1 MDSIEYKKIKKILA
15 IYDNFH
21 LKLQKLKDDYFVMIK
36 RDNQA
41 ASEQGI
47 GELRKKI
54 RNL

>member
-1 MDSIEYKKIKKILA
+1 MDSIEYKKIKKILE

-36 RDNQA
+36 KDNKTT
-41 ASEQGI
+41 SEQEI

-54 RNL
+54 QNL